1 VRYLTLVLLLA
12 AMLTRADVAYPPQS
26 VYQLQTRL
34 TNQAGVEHGLD
45 VYAGHPVLVTMFY
58 GTCPATCPLLID
70 TLRAAERA
78 ASPAQ
83 RQRLRVLLISID
95 PQHDTVQSLQE
106 LARSRR
112 IDPSRWTLARTDAA
126 TVRRIARRGVQ
137 PLQRHHA
144 IDATG
149 RNSDAEHGSRQSRRR
164 ADPGPLGHSLIRG
177 LLSGI
182 PRIRSRALLN
192 SLRHGAV

>member
-1 VRYLTLVLLLA
+1 VRYLALVLLLA
-12 AMLTRADVAYPPQS
+12 AMPVRADVAYPPQS
-26 VYQLQTRL
+26 IYQLQTRL

-58 GTCPATCPLLID
+58 GTCPAACPLLID

-78 ASPAQ
+78 APPAQ
-83 RQRLRVLLISID
+83 RQRLRVLMISID

-126 TVRRIARRGVQ
+126 TVRRIAAVLNVQYRQLPDGGFNHASIITLLTPRGEIVM
-137 PLQRHHA
+137 
-144 IDATG
+144 
-149 RNSDAEHGSRQSRRR
+149 QSTVLAK
-164 ADPGPLGHSLIRG
+164 ADEALIQA
-177 LLSGI
+177 LSGI
-182 PRIRSRALLN
+182 P
-192 SLRHGAV
+192 

>member
-1 VRYLTLVLLLA
+1 MRGRRTREPAVRYLTLVLLLA

-126 TVRRIARRGVQ
+126 TVRRIAAVLNVQYRQLPDGEFNHSSVITLLTPRGEIVMQ
-137 PLQRHHA
+137 STVLA
-144 IDATG
+144 KADAALIQAL
-149 RNSDAEHGSRQSRRR
+149 SD
-164 ADPGPLGHSLIRG
+164 
-177 LLSGI
+177 I
-182 PRIRSRALLN
+182 P
-192 SLRHGAV
+192 

>member
-1 VRYLTLVLLLA
+1 MRGRRAREPAVRYLTLVLLLA

-26 VYQLQTRL
+26 IYQLQTRL

-126 TVRRIARRGVQ
+126 TVRRIAAVLNVQYRQLPDGEFNHSSVITLLTPRGEIVMQ
-137 PLQRHHA
+137 STVLA
-144 IDATG
+144 KADAALIQAL
-149 RNSDAEHGSRQSRRR
+149 SD
-164 ADPGPLGHSLIRG
+164 
-177 LLSGI
+177 I
-182 PRIRSRALLN
+182 P
-192 SLRHGAV
+192 

>member
-1 VRYLTLVLLLA
+1 VRYLTLLLLLA
-12 AMLTRADVAYPPQS
+12 GMLTHADVAYPPQS
-26 VYQLQTRL
+26 IYQLQTRL

-58 GTCPATCPLLID
+58 GTCPAACPLLTD

-78 ASPAQ
+78 APPAQ

-126 TVRRIARRGVQ
+126 TVRRIAAVLNVQYRQLPDGEFNHSSVITLLTPRGEIVMQ
-137 PLQRHHA
+137 STVLA
-144 IDATG
+144 KADAALIQAL
-149 RNSDAEHGSRQSRRR
+149 SD
-164 ADPGPLGHSLIRG
+164 
-177 LLSGI
+177 I
-182 PRIRSRALLN
+182 P
-192 SLRHGAV
+192 